1 MTFKPYQANAVLLLT
16 AVGWGVTF
24 ALVQEAISS
33 VPTLTFI
40 FWRFLVAFFIMAI
53 IIYKS
58 WQLLDK
64 KTFIAGLV
72 IGALSFIAFALQ
84 TFGLEHT
91 SPATSAF
98 VTAMSVVLVPLLS
111 YFIYKERLSVWIF
124 IGIILSVAGLWLLTG
139 QSKIGFGIGEG
150 VTLAGSLFFSLS
162 IIASD
167 IYIKQGLNIE
177 LMVVIGFGFTA
188 VLSFLLALFLDG
200 RVSIGVVGSNFWID
214 FFITVVIATVFAF
227 WAQTSMQRFTSPT
240 NVALL
245 LIMEPLS
252 AAIFSHYYI
261 SEEFDTIKIAGATLM
276 ILGIIS
282 ASVLNKPKL
291 EA

>member
-162 IIASD
+162 IIVSD
-167 IYIKQGLNIE
+167 LYIKRGLNIE

-200 RVSIGVVGSNFWID
+200 GVSIGVVGSNFWID

-261 SEEFDTIKIAGATLM
+261 SEEFDTIKIVGATLM
-276 ILGIIS
+276 ILGIIF